1 MYMYLFIYIT
11 DDIYIHYGQG
21 LKPKSVLDLRPNYCT
36 RSENIRRKERM
47 REQEKGKDKRT
58 HRCEIPVK

>member
-36 RSENIRRKERM
+36 RSGSKRRKERD
-47 REQEKGKDKRT
+47 EEKGKDKRT

>member
-36 RSENIRRKERM
+36 RSENKKRKEMERA
-47 REQEKGKDKRT
+47 REREG
-58 HRCEIPVK
+58 